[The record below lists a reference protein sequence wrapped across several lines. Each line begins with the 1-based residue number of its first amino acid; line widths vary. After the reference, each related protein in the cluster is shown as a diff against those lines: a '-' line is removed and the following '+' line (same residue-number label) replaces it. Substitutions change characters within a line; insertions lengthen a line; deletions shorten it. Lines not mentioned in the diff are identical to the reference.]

1 MIIHK
6 KVNQRKKYIQGRGLV
21 IDKHIKN
28 IHGKGLIDTLI
39 SMASGNAKKAA
50 LEIKKIGQGFQII

>member
-28 IHGKGLIDTLI
+28 IHGNTLI